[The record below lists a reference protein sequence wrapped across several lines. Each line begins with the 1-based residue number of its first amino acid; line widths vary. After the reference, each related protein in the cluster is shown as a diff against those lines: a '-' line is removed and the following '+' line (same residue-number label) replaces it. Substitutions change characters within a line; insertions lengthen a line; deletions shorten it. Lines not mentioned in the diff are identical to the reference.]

1 MKDLTARQAQ
11 ALQFIRSSIENQ
23 GYPPTLREIGKHMG
37 IGSTNGVNDHL
48 RALERKGYITRDD
61 LKSRG
66 LRVVDTSAPPP
77 PPPKP
82 SVRNELTQMREELQ
96 RQKAHLDTCR
106 MYAVSCIERID
117 SLLATVPDDL
127 PYISIAPRAS

>member
-1 MKDLTARQAQ
+1 VKDLTARQAL
-11 ALQFIRSSIENQ
+11 ALGFIRSCIEQQ
-23 GYPPTLREIGKHMG
+23 GYPPTLREIGAHMG
-37 IGSTNGVNDHL
+37 IHSTNGVNDHL

-77 PPPKP
+77 PPKP
-82 SVRNELTQMREELQ
+82 SVRNELTQMRDELQ

-106 MYAVSCIERID
+106 MYTISCIERID
-117 SLLATVPDDL
+117 SLLGTVPDDL
-127 PYISIAPRAS
+127 PYILPTPRAS